1 MTLVHHDT
9 IGCTPKAIFLFN
21 EEKKYILTFTV
32 LFQGVVSHREGY
44 SLN

>member
-1 MTLVHHDT
+1 MTLAHHDT
-9 IGCTPKAIFLFN
+9 IGRTPKVTFLFN

-32 LFQGVVSHREGY
+32 LFQGVVSRHEGY